1 MKKEL
6 EKLKNEFEGVIKKVS
21 DKDSL
26 EKLKNEFLGRKGKV
40 KSLMKNVASLADE
53 ERKVIGKIANEIK
66 DAIEVSYGLK
76 EKELEVQEY
85 ATIVDREWM
94 DVTQPGTFAE
104 QGHLH
109 PVTKTIYEIEDIFSK
124 IGFTRIP
131 VPEVDWDHYAFETL
145 NMPKDHPARDD
156 WETFFIDA
164 PEGKKGKL
172 VVIPH
177 VSNVQVR
184 AMEDYE
190 LPFRA
195 LYIGRSYRRQSDT
208 SHSPMFH
215 QFEILMID
223 EGVNF
228 THLRGVIEH
237 FVHSYFG
244 PDRSIRLRPH
254 HFRFTEPSFEVDI
267 SCGLC
272 SGTGE
277 LDNIQCKMCK
287 EGWLELAGAGMTHPN
302 VLKAGGVD
310 TKKYTALAF
319 AFGIERTMMMRAGMN
334 VDDIRTLYKNDLRF
348 VRQF

>member
-195 LYIGRSYRRQSDT
+195 LYIGRSYRRQ
-208 SHSPMFH
+208 
-215 QFEILMID
+215 
-223 EGVNF
+223 
-228 THLRGVIEH
+228 
-237 FVHSYFG
+237 
-244 PDRSIRLRPH
+244 
-254 HFRFTEPSFEVDI
+254 
-267 SCGLC
+267 
-272 SGTGE
+272 
-277 LDNIQCKMCK
+277 
-287 EGWLELAGAGMTHPN
+287 
-302 VLKAGGVD
+302 
-310 TKKYTALAF
+310 
-319 AFGIERTMMMRAGMN
+319 
-334 VDDIRTLYKNDLRF
+334 
-348 VRQF
+348 